1 MGSEAKAI
9 AAKIENEFFERYF
22 GRNPEI
28 HRFVR
33 DALLEGRSD
42 VAKEVNRAI
51 KILGTPN
58 DPYGFIWRVRD
69 TMKYERKDQNARA
82 NGFVIL
88 FSFIEAILISFI
100 AAMLITAKR

>member
-1 MGSEAKAI
+1 MNFLK
-9 AAKIENEFFERYF
+9 
-22 GRNPEI
+22 
-28 HRFVR
+28 
-33 DALLEGRSD
+33 DTLEGIQKFIVLSVMRCSK
-42 VAKEVNRAI
+42 V
-51 KILGTPN
+51 